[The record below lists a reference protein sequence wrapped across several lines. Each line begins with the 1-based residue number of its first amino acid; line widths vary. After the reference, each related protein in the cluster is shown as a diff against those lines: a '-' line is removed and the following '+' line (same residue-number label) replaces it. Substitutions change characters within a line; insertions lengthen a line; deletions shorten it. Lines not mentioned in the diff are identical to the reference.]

1 MNTGTKVLVGIG
13 SAILACF
20 VIVGL
25 WFGYWAVAREGQT
38 QRYIVNTKS
47 QQYQAATVAQLRD
60 KVVAYEVAVDE
71 AQRLN
76 IKLTFCQLY
85 VTLDP
90 APADLV
96 TANTMICY

>member
-1 MNTGTKVLVGIG
+1 MSVTGRVFAGIG
-13 SAILACF
+13 AAILGCLL
-20 VIVGL
+20 IVGL
-25 WFGYWAVAREGQT
+25 WFGYWAIAEQGQT
-38 QRYIVNTKS
+38 NRYIVNTRS

-60 KVVAYEVAVDE
+60 KVVAYQVAVDE
-71 AQRLN
+71 GQKVQ

-96 TANTMICY
+96 AANSVICY